1 MFSLLYKDIIYR
13 PLLNALVF
21 FYNIIPGHDIGI
33 VIVLVTLLIRLILA
47 PSMQKSLKGQKQ
59 MNDLQPKLNEVRE
72 KYKDNKEA
80 QAKAIMELYKEH
92 KDQSIVCCSPYRDPV
107 AYFNWPVSKCSAK
120 RLAADNLTGTV
131 PLCA

>member
-1 MFSLLYKDIIYR
+1 MAFIGIYLGQLEISIIRNLYLCFPFFIKILFTGHCSMPWCFFII
-13 PLLNALVF
+13 F
-21 FYNIIPGHDIGI
+21 IPGHDIGI

-92 KDQSIVCCSPYRDPV
+92 KD
-107 AYFNWPVSKCSAK
+107 
-120 RLAADNLTGTV
+120 
-131 PLCA
+131 